1 MRVLIAYRYFL
12 PDTPAY
18 AAILGNISFW
28 LAEAGHDVEVITAQP
43 AYKPNANIPKQV
55 WRETMNGVDVRRVRL
70 FKEKGMGLA
79 KAVNYA
85 LFILR
90 SFLIVLFGPRR
101 DVIMAGTT
109 PPVLQG
115 WFLSLAAKVRGSE
128 FIYHMQDI
136 HPEIVSFN
144 DGKMVKGA
152 SFNLFRCMDSA
163 TNKRATANIVIGNDM
178 RDVLIERGA
187 NPVDVKVIRN
197 FAVNSERTN
206 SLTHR
211 SKDKPVRFV
220 FAGNIGVFQN
230 LENLVLVFGQ
240 LDPTKVTLVL
250 VGEGRAKK
258 NLIQL
263 VKNQDIKNVEFHAH
277 MSEGDVFNF
286 LCDQDVGLVS
296 LLPGLYKYAFPSKIW
311 TYIAADLPMLSIVE
325 DESGIAKFLKSNNF
339 GESVNWQSSQEDMVK
354 TILAMVVK
362 VKSGEYSMTTRKQL
376 YHSSAAQR
384 HWVDLFD
391 SIRLKREKKS

>member
-55 WRETMNGVDVRRVRL
+55 WRETMNGVDVRRVWL

-90 SFLIVLFGPRR
+90 SFLIILFGPRR

-109 PPVLQG
+109 PPVLQA
-115 WFLSLAAKVRGSE
+115 WFLSIAARLRGSK
-128 FIYHMQDI
+128 FVYHMQDI
-136 HPEIVSFN
+136 HPEITSFK

-152 SFNLFRCMDSA
+152 SFNILQKMDIA
-163 TNKRATANIVIGNDM
+163 ANKRATENIVIGQDM
-178 RDVLIERGA
+178 ADVLVNRGTNAA
-187 NPVDVKVIRN
+187 NVKVIRN
-197 FAVNSERTN
+197 FAVNDRRTD
-206 SLTHR
+206 SPAIR
-211 SKDKPVRFV
+211 SKDDPVRFV

-230 LENLVLVFGQ
+230 LENLLSVFAQ
-240 LDPTKVTLVL
+240 LDASKVKLVL
-250 VGEGRAKK
+250 VGEGRAKQK
-258 NLIQL
+258 LIEMAQEL
-263 VKNQDIKNVEFHAH
+263 EVKNVEFHDH
-277 MSEGDVFNF
+277 MSERDVFNF

-296 LLPGLYKYAFPSKIW
+296 LLPGIFKYAFPSKIW
-311 TYIAADLPMLSIVE
+311 TYIAADLPMLSMVE
-325 DESGIAKFLKSNNF
+325 DESEIADFLESNNF
-339 GESVNWQSSQEDMVK
+339 GSSVAWQTSQEKIATTILSMAGKVKRNEYSVSSQK
-354 TILAMVVK
+354 
-362 VKSGEYSMTTRKQL
+362 YS
-376 YHSSAAQR
+376 YNSSSAKQ
-384 HWVDLFD
+384 HWLKLFED
-391 SIRLKREKKS
+391 IASANDISA